1 MSTLTVQNIQGSSSS
16 GNKINV
22 ASGHKIMMAG
32 SIIQTQFAKY
42 STATTLSY
50 SANTP
55 TVVTDFQ
62 VSITPTAANS
72 VIKLEASWGGEVSDS
87 ALWDHV
93 FFFYRN
99 TTQIPASGDFTSA
112 VGSNRKYGLAS
123 ACETY
128 YAGAD
133 NSSTPNYVMYHYYDQ
148 PNTTSAITYKVGFWA
163 RSSGTLYVNRNVGA
177 VDSTDYERYMSIISA
192 TEIAQ

>member
-16 GNKINV
+16 GNKIQV

-32 SIIQTQFAKY
+32 SIIQTQFTKY

-50 SANTP
+50 SADTAIAIP
-55 TVVTDFQ
+55 GIE

-72 VIKLEASWGGEVSDS
+72 VIKLEASWGGETVSS
-87 ALWDHV
+87 STWDHT

-99 TTQIPASGDFTSA
+99 TTQIPTSSDFTTSP
-112 VGSNRKYGLAS
+112 GSNRNFGLGT

-133 NSSTPNYVMYHYYDQ
+133 NSSTPAYVMIHYFDQ
-148 PNTTSAITYKVGFWA
+148 PNTTSAVTYKLGFRA
-163 RSSGTLYVNRNVGA
+163 NDGGTLYINRTVG
-177 VDSTDYERYMSIISA
+177 DLDTGDYERYMSIISA